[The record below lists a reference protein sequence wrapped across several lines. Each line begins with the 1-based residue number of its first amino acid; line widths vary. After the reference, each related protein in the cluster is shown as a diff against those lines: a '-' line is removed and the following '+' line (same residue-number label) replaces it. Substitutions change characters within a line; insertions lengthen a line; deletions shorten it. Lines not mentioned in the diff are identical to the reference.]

1 MRTIL
6 DSLQGKTMIWVTHHL
21 IGAEQMDELIFM
33 ENGKIAMQG
42 SHEQLLAG
50 EERYRRLIELDR
62 PGWSDLQ
69 TVERASCLLPLPD
82 SRNFLGKWK

>member
-1 MRTIL
+1 MTERELMRTIL
-6 DSLQGKTMIWVTHHL
+6 DSLQGKMMIWVTDHL

-50 EERYRRLIELDR
+50 EERYCRLIELDR
-62 PGWSDLQ
+62 PGWTGRQ
-69 TVERASCLLPLPD
+69 QQEQPLPPVA
-82 SRNFLGKWK
+82 SR